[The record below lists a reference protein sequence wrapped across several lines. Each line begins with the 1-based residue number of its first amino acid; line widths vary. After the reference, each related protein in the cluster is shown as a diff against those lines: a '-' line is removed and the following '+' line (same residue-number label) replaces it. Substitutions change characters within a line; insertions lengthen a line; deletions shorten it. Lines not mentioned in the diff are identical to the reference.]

1 VHEAP
6 HLFGWKRN
14 VVPPFALEITAGDFA
29 FAAGHRRIAINLLVG
44 TLNSGAAV
52 SIAAAS
58 CDLPDRLLC
67 HSPDRRRFLSALSN
81 LRQVQKSTDEVAY
94 E

>member
-1 VHEAP
+1 MVWP
-6 HLFGWKRN
+6 VTLRVG
-14 VVPPFALEITAGDFA
+14 PGDFA
-29 FAAGHRRIAINLLVG
+29 FPAGHRRIAINLLVG